1 MSLSTADAPAA
12 TSESDSARTL
22 AIINRIEALPVTAL
36 HIRARLGVGTAT
48 FFDGFDVLTIGSALP
63 VLVTQWSL
71 TPREV
76 GYIISAGFVG
86 QLLGSLIF
94 PILAE
99 RFGRLRATTW
109 SVAIFGLTSLLCA
122 FAGTYTALIVFRV
135 IQGIGLGGEL
145 PVAAA
150 YINEIA
156 KAEGRGRFVIFYE
169 IIFPFGLFAS
179 TLLGLW
185 IVPNFGWQVMFVIAG
200 LPAALALL
208 LRFMLPESPRWLA
221 TKGRFTEAEDAVGR
235 FERSAKAGH
244 ETAARPRVL
253 TLAAVEGRTRWGEI
267 FEARYLRRTLVAW
280 TIWFAGGFLSNALT
294 TWFPTIYRTMFHLSV
309 SDALKYGV
317 ATTVGGV
324 VGSAVCALMIDRI
337 GRRPW
342 MTIAFAGCAI
352 CFFSI
357 LAVGTLTAE
366 IVMVFVA
373 VSFGLVSAAF
383 ITAYAYTPEIY
394 PTRMR
399 AYGCGVASAVLRL
412 AGAIAPTLIGV
423 LVADYSLNSVFIAL
437 GIVALAASVIVGLFA
452 VETKGRILEDISA

>member
-1 MSLSTADAPAA
+1 MSDT
-12 TSESDSARTL
+12 ARTL
-22 AIINRIEALPVTAL
+22 AIINRIEALPVTRL
-36 HIRARLGVGTAT
+36 HIRARLGVGAAT

-76 GYIISAGFVG
+76 GAIISAGFVG
-86 QLLGSLIF
+86 QLLGSLLF
-94 PILAE
+94 PIIAD

-109 SVAIFGLTSLLCA
+109 SVAVFGLMSLFCA
-122 FAGTYTALIVFRV
+122 FAGNYWALIIFRA

-145 PVAAA
+145 PVAAT

-156 KAEGRGRFVIFYE
+156 RAEGRGRFVIFYE
-169 IIFPFGLFAS
+169 IIFPIGLLAS
-179 TLLGLW
+179 TLMGVW
-185 IVPNFGWQVMFVIAG
+185 IVPHFGWQVLFIIASV
-200 LPAALALL
+200 PAVLALL
-208 LRFMLPESPRWLA
+208 LRFLLPESPRWLA
-221 TKGRFTEAEDAVGR
+221 TKGRFAEAEAAVER
-235 FERSAKAGH
+235 FERSVKPGYS
-244 ETAARPRVL
+244 AAPRPSVA
-253 TLAAVEGRTRWGEI
+253 TLATVEQKARWTEL
-267 FEARYLRRTLVAW
+267 FEAKYLRRTLVAW

-309 SDALKYGV
+309 TDALKYGV

-324 VGSAVCALMIDRI
+324 IGSAVCALMIDRI
-337 GRRPW
+337 GRRRW
-342 MTIAFAGCAI
+342 MAIAFAGCAI

-357 LAVGTLTAE
+357 LTVGVLTAE

-399 AYGCGVASAVLRL
+399 AYGCGVSSAVLRL
-412 AGAIAPTLIGV
+412 AGAIAPTLIGI
-423 LVADYSLNSVFIAL
+423 LVADYSLNSVFVAM
-437 GIVALAASVIVGLFA
+437 GIVSLAASVVVGLFA
-452 VETKGRILEDISA
+452 VETKGRVLEDISS